1 LIRILGGMDL
11 RTVLPCD
18 ASSVGTARQLVRRQ
32 LAKVADPSVVADA
45 SLLVSEL
52 VTNAI
57 IHGRTDVK
65 LHAGV
70 RHGVF
75 RAEISDGNPVVPAPR
90 RPRSLAATGRGLLLI
105 DEISSRWGVKNTRS
119 GKTIWFEIAF

>member
-1 LIRILGGMDL
+1 MDL

-18 ASSVGTARQLVRRQ
+18 ASSVGTARKLVRRQ
-32 LAKVADPSVVADA
+32 LSKVDDPDLVDDA

-57 IHGRTDVK
+57 LHGHTEVSLR
-65 LHAGV
+65 AGI

-75 RAEISDGNPVVPAPR
+75 RAEISDGNPTVPVPR
-90 RPRSLAATGRGLLLI
+90 RPSQLAGNGRGLLLI
-105 DEISSRWGVKNTRS
+105 DEVANRWGVKTTRA
-119 GKTIWFEIAF
+119 GKTVWFELAL

>member
-1 LIRILGGMDL
+1 MDL

-18 ASSVGTARQLVRRQ
+18 ASSVGTARRLVRSQ
-32 LAKVADPSVVADA
+32 LANLADPDVVADA

-57 IHGRTDVK
+57 IHGRTGVK

-70 RHGVF
+70 RRGVF
-75 RAEISDGNPVVPAPR
+75 RAEISDGNPALPAPR
-90 RPRSLAATGRGLLLI
+90 RPSQLATTGRGLLLI